1 MEAQTPRK
9 QRERRV
15 EFCNGRGEKLVGTL
29 VEAPTAKT
37 VVLCHGYS
45 DNRDTAI
52 LQALAERI
60 DEIPLSSFR
69 FDFSGNGESEGTFE
83 YGNYWEEVEDI
94 RSAVKYLR
102 TENREIYALIGQS
115 PQFFDTR
122 DGDDVASYRTQQGR
136 R

>member
-1 MEAQTPRK
+1 MEAQTSWK

-52 LQALAERI
+52 LQAFAQRI

-94 RSAVKYLR
+94 RSAVEYLR
-102 TENREIYALIGQS
+102 TENREIHALIGPS
-115 PQFFDTR
+115 A
-122 DGDDVASYRTQQGR
+122 VL
-136 R
+136 